1 MPARRCGP
9 LASDG
14 HAAALSRPGK
24 RDPEDSGCQQR
35 HVTRHP
41 SPLPTHLTET
51 VPVQSRQAL
60 IVFHLGVC
68 ASPSRPGR
76 RETRTAGRVPVVRVG
91 STGAAGACAGPAR
104 SRYPS
109 QGLRGPFRV
118 RYLQALSDSGTQR
131 PFPSQGLRLSGPRR
145 VRDSAAPAGLP
156 SQGLSGPGRLA
167 ESGTQRPFPSQG
179 LRGPFRVRARDSAAL
194 CESGTPSQRPFA
206 SQGLRGPFSS
216 QGLRGLSESGT
227 QRPFASQGLSGSFHA
242 WSESGA
248 RPTATRMAPDPT
260 PSPGTLLSPRLRR
273 GRSAPAVTSRARPE
287 KRPAPRVG
295 PENRAH
301 QPGHTARA
309 YLPYPTRPS
318 PGYTARRLRA
328 RDSGVSTR

>member
-1 MPARRCGP
+1 M
-9 LASDG
+9 
-14 HAAALSRPGK
+14 
-24 RDPEDSGCQQR
+24 
-35 HVTRHP
+35 
-41 SPLPTHLTET
+41 
-51 VPVQSRQAL
+51 QSRQAL

-118 RYLQALSDSGTQR
+118 RYLQALSDSGTVQPFPPGESGSQR
-131 PFPSQGLRLSGPRR
+131 PSPSQGLRVSSPCR
-145 VRDSAAPAGLP
+145 VRDSEALSESGTKAQWPSP

>member
-118 RYLQALSDSGTQR
+118 RYLQALSDSGTVQPFPPGESGSQR
-131 PFPSQGLRLSGPRR
+131 PSPSQGLRVSSPCR
-145 VRDSAAPAGLP
+145 VRDSEALSESGTKAQWPSP

-167 ESGTQRPFPSQG
+167 ESGTLRPRQACRVRDSAALSEPGTQRPFPSQG
-179 LRGPFRVRARDSAAL
+179 PGLSGPLRVRDSESEAL
-194 CESGTPSQRPFA
+194 CESGT
-206 SQGLRGPFSS
+206 QGPVF
-216 QGLRGLSESGT
+216 ESGT
-227 QRPFASQGLSGSFHA
+227 QRPFRVRYSEALC
-242 WSESGA
+242 ESGTQ
-248 RPTATRMAPDPT
+248 R
-260 PSPGTLLSPRLRR
+260 LFPRL
-273 GRSAPAVTSRARPE
+273 V
-287 KRPAPRVG
+287 
-295 PENRAH
+295 
-301 QPGHTARA
+301 
-309 YLPYPTRPS
+309 
-318 PGYTARRLRA
+318 
-328 RDSGVSTR
+328 